1 MAGQQSPYLQF
12 NPNSFFGGRR
22 IDARPRNVEY
32 EEGTGPGTGR
42 TARRVDPGMGGGLDS
57 FYMSQRYKD
66 LPMSMINR
74 EANIRRGQGMMY
86 NPYTGTYQ
94 RDSMYNRS
102 GFGFGREPV
111 GEMQPQAPSMTEP
124 QQEWARLAQAK
135 QSGAGA
141 LGKIGEKMANVNANP
156 MFGAGLQAVGTAVN
170 AAMSPSFSTNPYAGT
185 RSQNIANAKAAGMFD
200 KVRSDY
206 NKKNEAAG
214 YEMDA
219 DGNITRNPAIAAK
232 DRAAE
237 KSMMSDF
244 NRGVETTTRGNTTS
258 FTSPYGRGRITRNMG
273 PGKPQSMVK
282 DEFGRWVPMSP
293 YLADKKAVQA
303 SKGMI

>member
-1 MAGQQSPYLQF
+1 MAEA
-12 NPNSFFGGRR
+12 NSFQFIRPNQGRR
-22 IDARPRNVEY
+22 IDGRPRNVEY

-42 TARRVDPGMGGGLDS
+42 TARRVDPGMGGGLDA

-102 GFGFGREPV
+102 GYGYGREPL
-111 GEMQPQAPSMTEP
+111 GDMQPQAPSFTEP
-124 QQEWARLAQAK
+124 QMDWARLAQEK

-141 LGKIGEKMANVNANP
+141 LGKIGEKMANVNP
-156 MFGAGLQAVGTAVN
+156 MFGAGMQAVETAVN
-170 AAMSPSFSTNPYAGT
+170 AAVRPTFSANPYAGT

-200 KVRSDY
+200 KVRADY
-206 NKKNEAAG
+206 NKKNETLG
-214 YEMDA
+214 RVMDE
-219 DGNITRNPAIAAK
+219 DGNISRIPSVDAK
-232 DRAAE
+232 NRSEE
-237 KSMMSDF
+237 KSMMSDLR
-244 NRGVETTTRGNTTS
+244 RGVQTTTRGNTTS
-258 FTSPYGRGRITRNMG
+258 FSSPYGRGRITQNMA